1 MIKPSIA
8 PFIRPQRLKQLLM
21 RIILMM
27 YLNQSIVRFY
37 QTYKNFLGKVRFELL
52 IQLQMTILLFQSTD
66 L

>member
-1 MIKPSIA
+1 MIKQNIA

-21 RIILMM
+21 KIILMM

>member
-37 QTYKNFLGKVRFELL
+37 QTYKNFLGNVRFELL
-52 IQLQMTILLFQSTD
+52 IHLQMTILLFQSTD

>member
-1 MIKPSIA
+1 MIKQSIA